1 MSTPLVGKSGTNGG
15 IMPQVYEAV
24 QRVQAA
30 GACRSGAAA
39 LYTSSVVT
47 SSADPRT
54 TTGQERCAAPPPRPR
69 VGMVGAGQLARMTYQ
84 AAISLGLTLRVL
96 AARAGDCAARIGADV
111 ELGDPD
117 SFERLS
123 AFAAGCD
130 VLTFDHELVDPQ
142 QLAAL
147 EAAGHRLYPSAAT
160 VALAQNKRRQ
170 RATFGAAGLPV
181 PPNQVVMSPDD
192 LLRFA
197 AARGWPVVAKAARG
211 GYDGR
216 GVWVLE
222 DAAAAER
229 LWQETSRRGVEL
241 LVEQWVPI
249 ERELAVLVAR
259 RPGGEQVVYP
269 VVETVQVEGI
279 CREVVAPAPVSP
291 ALAAEAQRI
300 ARRVAE
306 LSGVTGILAVE
317 LFLAEGRLLVNEIA
331 TRPHNSGHY
340 SIEGCYTSQ
349 FENHLRAI
357 LDWPLGNPALVAPC
371 VVMVNVLGRS
381 TEDLHPNLPAAL
393 AVDGVRL
400 HLYDKEPRPGRK
412 LGHVTALGA
421 DPDETR
427 ARAREA
433 AERLAGGA

>member
-1 MSTPLVGKSGTNGG
+1 MS
-15 IMPQVYEAV
+15 QVYGVV

-47 SSADPRT
+47 SSANPGTAMAVPSRVPARL
-54 TTGQERCAAPPPRPR
+54 GQPR
-69 VGMVGAGQLARMTYQ
+69 VGLVGAGQLARMAYQ

-96 AARAGDCAARIGADV
+96 AATVDDCAARISADV

-147 EAAGHRLYPSAAT
+147 EADGHRLYPSAAT

-181 PPNQVVMSPDD
+181 PPNQVVAAPDD
-192 LLRFA
+192 LLSFGA
-197 AARGWPVVAKAARG
+197 AHGWPVVAKAARG

-216 GVWVLE
+216 GVWMLE
-222 DAAAAER
+222 DAAAAEH
-229 LWQETSRRGVEL
+229 LWQEASQRGVEL

-269 VVETVQVEGI
+269 VVETVQAGGI

-291 ALAAEAQRI
+291 DLAAEAQRI
-300 ARRVAE
+300 ARAVAD
-306 LSGVTGILAVE
+306 LSGVVGILAVE
-317 LFLAEGRLLVNEIA
+317 LFLASGRLLVNEIA

-357 LDWPLGNPALVAPC
+357 LDWPLGNPALIAPC
-371 VVMVNVLGRS
+371 VVMANVLGRS
-381 TEDLHPNLPAAL
+381 TDELHPNLPAAL
-393 AVDGVRL
+393 AVDGVRI
-400 HLYDKEPRPGRK
+400 HLYDKAPRPGRK

-433 AERLAGGA
+433 AKRLAGAA